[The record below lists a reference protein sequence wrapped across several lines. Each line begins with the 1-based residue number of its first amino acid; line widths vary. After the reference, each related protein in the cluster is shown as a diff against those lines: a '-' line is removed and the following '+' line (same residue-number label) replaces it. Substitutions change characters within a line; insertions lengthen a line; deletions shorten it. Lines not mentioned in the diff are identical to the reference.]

1 MAISKKGL
9 HGWSTGKLGNIVSY
23 MLRGQLVQRT
33 IGKPG
38 KPSLKQKAN
47 HQAMAVT
54 TRFLNNLQD
63 YLNNGFDLEARG
75 TIRNQHNLAVSYIKK
90 NALRGE
96 YPNISIDYSK
106 VQLSTGSLAIP
117 KDLRMEKVAGGL
129 QISWDPQRFYGGGA
143 QYDDCLQLAVC
154 FQEKGKKK
162 VELNFSKR
170 ELGTAFLPLE
180 PEELERSMEV
190 YLFLRAANHD
200 SVSDTVYLGNLNGSY
215 ENLKITERNEKEE
228 TEELKLKIRFKKI
241 SEQYKAQMKRK
252 PEERCSAKAFRNLE
266 KEYLVLVDEIRS
278 INNRSRQTK
287 PG

>member
-1 MAISKKGL
+1 MAIAKNGP
-9 HGWSTGKLGNIVSY
+9 HGWSSGKLGNVVSY

-38 KPSLKQKAN
+38 KPSLKQQAN

-54 TRFLNNLQD
+54 TRFLSHLSEFV
-63 YLNNGFDLEARG
+63 NNGFDLEARG
-75 TIRNQHNLAVSYIKK
+75 TIRNQHNMAVSYIKK
-90 NALRGE
+90 NALQGE
-96 YPNISIDYSK
+96 YPNISIDYAK
-106 VQLSTGSLAIP
+106 VQLSKGRLAIP
-117 KDLRMEKVAGGL
+117 KDLRMEKVAGGI
-129 QISWDPQRFYGGGA
+129 QISWAPNHYLGEGA

-154 FQEKGKKK
+154 FPEKGKKK

-215 ENLKITERNEKEE
+215 ESPAITE
-228 TEELKLKIRFKKI
+228 IRENQQAKALMFKSRFEQVK
-241 SEQYKAQMKRK
+241 EQYKSQLKLK
-252 PEERCSAKAFRNLE
+252 PEERMAKKPFRNLE
-266 KEYLVLVDEIRS
+266 KEYLVLMARWSSEQGR
-278 INNRSRQTK
+278 